1 MVFEEDRSLEEDI
14 SLSGRTGA
22 DQNDKLIIA
31 GSGRVAW
38 YVYKYAAM
46 LGYQIIVVDN
56 MAETLTQER
65 FPEAVE
71 LRLGDVVQLL
81 QTAAIDANTSVV
93 IVTHHHEYDEAA
105 LLAVINSTA
114 RYIGIMSNR
123 RAVTS
128 HLSKLESLGIDDAL
142 IARVYTPIGLDIGG
156 QKAAEIALAAVAEI
170 QAVKYGRPGGSF
182 TIKQSNRG
190 REKRDELF

>member
-1 MVFEEDRSLEEDI
+1 MEEDI